1 MEEQNKY
8 FLRKYNITY
17 NNLKYNDLINLLY
30 NFYNPYNINDYY
42 NKNFIEMLIYTT
54 YGQKYFSFIQSEI
67 NTLIK
72 LYFNKEINEENFILN
87 LLQFKIIIEFYHKNR
102 VEYEIDNIMFI
113 FIKIILN
120 FINLRNPKYTL
131 KYITLIIQIFDLLNI
146 KHKSDNIELFLKI
159 LNIFKNYEPEKN
171 KIIEQLIYNFGS
183 KKYNFELCYSNY
195 PKITKEGIIYNTNF
209 YNKDLVYREI
219 YYLNLLNYKKE
230 EFYSEKNPEIKI
242 DFLLYDIYLDLDKLE
257 TLYIS
262 DLKLLTSLES
272 KNNIIDIYNKLDI
285 DLTIIEEIY
294 KSNEIYKLEEKYYI
308 NIINEIQNIIIRLN
322 QNDNIKEY
330 FDIPIKDLVNPETK
344 IYKKYIIN
352 KNLVFTPLNDIF
364 IYLNNIYDNL
374 KNYVNKTLPENS
386 ISTIIKRISLIIRF
400 NMMKLLYCNIEP
412 LYLIN
417 ILYMLLLGL
426 EILHIPMYLLYKN
439 INVVRYHTFII
450 KNIFNYI
457 KQNMKYPTYN
467 TITNII
473 KFRDNYFDLTKK
485 LLLNNFIYNE
495 EKQTNNKEF
504 KILKELNLENIKYL
518 FINCNKEYGKNFFK
532 DDEYFY
538 NFKNPNLNLEL
549 TNMFIDLFNNNSNIL
564 NISNPKIKDRIIKI
578 INTSSYPDFVGNRDF
593 ICEFLFSPQNIFS
606 ETHKYLKN
614 TEINDSILFSFDIIF
629 YDNDLNLN
637 DMILK
642 EKDMYNN
649 IIEYLIDTNYYLN
662 NLTFKDLYITL
673 LTKARLYKLKEYYIF
688 EHLYLNK
695 FEDFKYWLDNKSF
708 NIYINNLLPPI
719 PSQQGGYKN
728 DKYYY
733 KYLKYKLKYKN
744 LKFKI

>member
-1 MEEQNKY
+1 MDKIINFSEENDKNYNK
-8 FLRKYNITY
+8 KYNSNY
-17 NNLKYNDLINLLY
+17 NNLIDILY
-30 NFYNPYNINDYY
+30 DFYSPYNINKYH
-42 NKNFIEMLIYTT
+42 NENFIEMLVFHSS
-54 YGQKYFSFIQSEI
+54 GQKYFSFIQTEI

-87 LLQFKIIIEFYHKNR
+87 LIQFKIIIEFYYKNNTN
-102 VEYEIDNIMFI
+102 YIINDIMFI

-120 FINLRNPKYTL
+120 FINLKNPKYSI
-131 KYITLIIQIFDLLNI
+131 KYIILIINIFYKFNNTILLETI
-146 KHKSDNIELFLKI
+146 
-159 LNIFKNYEPEKN
+159 NIFKDYEPEKN
-171 KIIEQLIYNFGS
+171 KIIEQLINNYIS

-195 PKITKEGIIYNTNF
+195 PNITHIGILYNNTNF
-209 YNKDLVYREI
+209 YNKHPEYKEV

-230 EFYSEKNPEIKI
+230 EFYSEKNPKI
-242 DFLLYDIYLDLDKLE
+242 NFDFLFPSIYFTDIITFYIKDLNDLE
-257 TLYIS
+257 Y
-262 DLKLLTSLES
+262 
-272 KNNIIDIYNKLDI
+272 KNNIIDIYDKLNI
-285 DLTIIEEIY
+285 DLTIIKEIY
-294 KSNEIYKLEEKYYI
+294 KSNENCKLEEKYYI
-308 NIINEIQNIIIRLN
+308 NIINELQNIIIRLN

-330 FDIPIKDLVNPETK
+330 FDISIKDLINPEIE

-374 KNYVNKTLPENS
+374 KIYVNKTLPENS
-386 ISTIIKRISLIIRF
+386 ISLIIKRISLFIRY
-400 NMMKLLYCNIEP
+400 NMIKLLYSNIEP

-439 INVVRYHTFII
+439 INVVKYHTFII

-467 TITNII
+467 AITNII
-473 KFRDNYFDLTKK
+473 KFRDNYFELTKK
-485 LLLNNFIYNE
+485 LLINNFIYDE
-495 EKQTNNKEF
+495 VQQTNDFEF
-504 KILKELNLENIKYL
+504 EILKELNLENIKYL
-518 FINCNKEYGKNFFK
+518 IINYNKEYGKNFFK
-532 DDEYFY
+532 EDKYFY
-538 NFKNPNLNLEL
+538 NYENPKLNLEL

-564 NISNPKIKDRIIKI
+564 NISEPKIKDRIINI
-578 INTSSYPDFVGNRDF
+578 INTSSYPDFVGNRNY
-593 ICEFLFSPQNIFS
+593 ICEFLFSPKIDPYTT
-606 ETHKYLKN
+606 THKYLTQYIN
-614 TEINDSILFSFDIIF
+614 TNNSILFSFDILF

-637 DMILK
+637 DIIFSLEEK
-642 EKDMYNN
+642 EMYN

-673 LTKARLYKLKEYYIF
+673 LTNSRLFKLKEYYIF

-695 FEDFKYWLDNKSF
+695 FEDFKSWLDNKSF
-708 NIYINNLLPPI
+708 NIYINNLLPTI
-719 PSQQGGYKN
+719 SSQQGGYKN

-733 KYLKYKLKYKN
+733 KYLKYKLKYEN